1 MREWRV
7 DAARFELE
15 ERDAQWVLVAS
26 DSWLVSTIAQVDPRL
41 RALRPE
47 PGRDLVL
54 DMRRLARLDTAG
66 AWVLQRTLSAWQAA
80 GGRIR
85 LEGAAPAHAA
95 LMQRVAEQNL
105 GTVAAPARPN
115 PILAGLAA
123 IGAGMAGLL
132 HQAYCITG
140 FLGLVLTGIGG
151 VVRHPDRL
159 RWPALI
165 NQIEETGLRAVPIVA
180 LISFLIGVVLAY
192 QGAMQLQQFG
202 AEIFTIDLVAISV
215 LREVGILLTAV
226 VLAGRS
232 GSAFTAQIGSMKL
245 REEIDAMRT
254 LGLDPLDVLVLPR
267 VLALMLVLPMLAFL
281 SDMMGLVGGGLMTWI
296 ALDISPPLF
305 LERLHASLNMSHFWV
320 GLSKAPVFGILI
332 AIIGCFE
339 GMQVEGSA
347 ESVGRL
353 TTQSV
358 VESIFAVIIADAVFS
373 IFYASIGV

>member
-1 MREWRV
+1 V

-15 ERDAQWVLVAS
+15 ERDARWVLVVIGP
-26 DSWLVSTIAQVDPRL
+26 WLVSTIAGIDPRL

-54 DMRRLARLDTAG
+54 DMTRLARLDTAG
-66 AWVLQRTLSAWQAA
+66 AWILHRTLSAWRAA
-80 GGRIR
+80 GGETR

-95 LMQRVAEQNL
+95 LMERITAQDLANIAE
-105 GTVAAPARPN
+105 PAQPN

-140 FLGLVLTGIGG
+140 FLGLVLAGIGRTA
-151 VVRHPDRL
+151 RHPSRL

-165 NQIEETGLRAVPIVA
+165 TQIEQTGLRAVPIVA

-215 LREVGILLTAV
+215 LREVGILLTAIV
-226 VLAGRS
+226 IAGRS

-245 REEIDAMRT
+245 REEIDAMRA

-267 VLALMLVLPMLAFL
+267 VLALMLALPMLTFL
-281 SDMMGLVGGGLMTWI
+281 SDIMGLLGGGLMTWI

-305 LERLHASLNMSHFWV
+305 IERLHASLNISHFWV
-320 GLSKAPVFGILI
+320 GLSKAPVFGVLI

-347 ESVGRL
+347 ESVGSL

-358 VESIFAVIIADAVFS
+358 VEAIFAVIIADAVFS